1 MVQSFYKNETSFKGE
16 LMIKNLKKKINWLL
30 LTPYMVFV
38 SYFILSSSEQS
49 FVVSLIECVL
59 LAVAIMVSVYHAEEI
74 AHDIG
79 EGLGALVL
87 ALSVTVIEVGLILTL
102 MSTGQGETSTIA
114 RDTVFSAVMIVCN
127 GIVGICILLGGLK
140 YKEVGFQFRGANS
153 LLVVLISLSV
163 FCFVLPNYT
172 TSVLGPYYNTS
183 QLIFV
188 SIISVLL
195 YFALVLTQ
203 TKTHKYY
210 FESEQEIPLNGT
222 EQIQHGLFSKKV
234 LINFAAL
241 SVGLVS
247 VIVFSKLIAPMIES
261 GVERAGAPK
270 AIVGLLI
277 ATIVLL
283 PEAITAIYAARQNRI
298 QTSLNL
304 ALGSGAAS
312 IALTIPVVSAY
323 SIWNNQPLALGL
335 DPKGMVFLIL
345 TFITG
350 ALTLGNGRATA
361 LQGFVHLIIMI
372 AYFVVT
378 LVP

>member
-1 MVQSFYKNETSFKGE
+1 M
-16 LMIKNLKKKINWLL
+16 KKINWLL
-30 LTPYMVFV
+30 ITPYLVFI
-38 SYFILSSSEQS
+38 SYFILSTSEQNFLIS
-49 FVVSLIECVL
+49 FIECVV

-102 MSTGQGETSTIA
+102 MSTGKGETSTIA

-153 LLVVLISLSV
+153 LLMVLISLSV

-172 TSVLGPYYNTS
+172 TSVHGPYYSTS

-188 SIISVLL
+188 SVISVLL
-195 YFALVLTQ
+195 YLALVLTQ

-210 FESEQEIPLNGT
+210 FESEQEIPINHEGHS
-222 EQIQHGLFSKKV
+222 QHGLLSRKV
-234 LINFAAL
+234 LVHFAAL
-241 SVGLVS
+241 VIGLVS
-247 VIVFSKLIAPMIES
+247 VIVFSKLIAPLIES
-261 GVERAGAPK
+261 GVEKAGAPK

-283 PEAITAIYAARQNRI
+283 PEAITAILAARQNRI

-323 SIWNNQPLALGL
+323 SIWNSQTLALGL

-361 LQGFVHLIIMI
+361 LQGFVHLVIMI
-372 AYFVVT
+372 AYFAVT

>member
-1 MVQSFYKNETSFKGE
+1 MLKTLKN
-16 LMIKNLKKKINWLL
+16 INWLL
-30 LTPYMVFV
+30 LTPYLVFI
-38 SYFILSSSEQS
+38 SYFILSSSDQT
-49 FVVSLIECVL
+49 FLVSLIECIL
-59 LAVAIMVSVYHAEEI
+59 LAVAIMISVYHAEEI

-102 MSTGQGETSTIA
+102 MSTGHGETSAIA
-114 RDTVFSAVMIVCN
+114 RDTVFAAVMIVCN
-127 GIVGICILLGGLK
+127 GIVGICLLLGGLK

-153 LLVVLISLSV
+153 LMVVLISLSV
-163 FCFVLPNYT
+163 FCFILPNYT
-172 TSVLGPYYNTS
+172 TSVHGPYYNTS

-188 SIISVLL
+188 SIILILL
-195 YFALVLTQ
+195 YFALVMTQ

-210 FESEQEIPLNGT
+210 FESEQEIPLNDA
-222 EQIQHGLFSKKV
+222 EPVKHGIMSRKV

-241 SVGLVS
+241 IIGLIS
-247 VIVFSKLIAPMIES
+247 VITFSKLIAPMIES
-261 GVERAGAPK
+261 GVEKAGAPK

-283 PEAITAIYAARQNRI
+283 PEAITAILAARQNRI
-298 QTSLNL
+298 QTCLNL

-312 IALTIPVVSAY
+312 IALTVPVVSAY

-335 DPKGMVFLIL
+335 DPKGIVFLVL
-345 TFITG
+345 TFIVG
-350 ALTLGNGRATA
+350 SLTLGNGRATA

-372 AYFVVT
+372 AYFYVT